1 MKTNLTNLRVLV
13 LTLVLAL
20 TGRLGY
26 SQGTCPVGGLPFNCY
41 MSDVTVTGP
50 NTFRFSVYMQAT
62 GAEIPLR
69 TFQGGLKVNGAF
81 NTGTLSM
88 SYVSRIFGGGG
99 AFSWDNV
106 NKIIRIAVNTGVSCN
121 EPVYQYPIGTTPVKI
136 MEIQAVSSQPLAC
149 QPTNL
154 SFNFATTGGQF
165 PTAITQWVVG
175 SCSVVAQN
183 ITTSGCGTYSVQDQ
197 TAAAFNPSF
206 SGLAPS
212 YSTSDGTVNL
222 LGSPAGGTFSGP
234 GVVGSSFEPST
245 AGAGTHTIVYTTVP
259 YGAVAG
265 CTRTSSQTTTVSGG
279 CSVTSVMTATD
290 AACFGGLGSVTI
302 TLTGA
307 TAPVSY
313 SLDGA
318 PAVSSGTS
326 ITFPGV
332 SVGPH
337 SITYTDATLCTGT
350 DNATV
355 GQPASNLLASCS
367 VTANVSCNGGTDGA
381 ASVSASGG
389 TPPYSGTG
397 SFTGLAAG
405 TYTYTVTDFNGCT
418 TTCQA
423 TITEPAVLVA
433 SCSVVSHVSCNGG
446 SDGSAS
452 VSASGGTA
460 PYTGTGS
467 FTGLA
472 AGSYTYNV
480 SDANGCTA
488 SCSVTITEPAALAAT
503 ATATDAACT
512 TCATGTVTIGT
523 ISGGTAPYN
532 VSPASPMTGLLPGT
546 YCFNVTDNNGCTTTA
561 CATVGVGG
569 CSLVANCSHISDV
582 TCNGANNGSA
592 SVTTTG
598 GVGPY
603 SYLWDNGETTAT
615 AVALSGGSHSV
626 TVTDLTTS
634 CVAGCSVTIA
644 EPAVLSASCSVASDV
659 SCNGGS
665 DGSAS
670 VSASGGT
677 APYTGTG
684 SFTGLAA
691 GSYTYNVSDANGC
704 TASCSVTITEPAV
717 LVATC
722 SVVSNVTCNGGFDG
736 SASVSASGGTAP
748 YTPTGTF
755 SGLAAGAYTF
765 TVTDA
770 NGCTASCSV
779 TITEPAALVATC
791 SVVSNV
797 SCNGGS
803 DGAASVSASGG
814 TAPYTGT
821 GSFTGL
827 AAGTYSYTVTDASG
841 CTASCSVTITEPA
854 VLVATCSVTAN
865 VSCNGGSDGAA
876 SVSASGGTAPYTGT
890 GSFTGLAAGSY
901 TYNVSDANGC
911 TASCSVT
918 ITEPA
923 VLVASCSVVSNVSCN
938 GGSDGSASVSA
949 SGGTAPYTGTGSFT
963 GLAAGSYT
971 YNVSDANGCT
981 ASCSVTI
988 TEPAVLV
995 ASCSVQSNVTC
1006 NGGTD
1011 GSASVSASG
1020 GTAPYGGTGSFTGL
1034 AAGSYTYTVTDANG
1048 CTASCSVTITEPA
1061 ALVAT
1066 CSVVSNVSCNGGT
1079 DGSASVSASGGVAPY
1094 TGTGS
1099 FTGLAA
1105 GTYTYSVS
1113 DASGCTASC
1122 SVTITEPAVLVATCS
1137 VTANVSCNGGSD
1149 GAASVSASGGTAPYT
1164 GTGSFTGL
1172 AAGSYTYNVSDA
1184 NGCTASCSV
1193 TITEPAVLVATCSV
1207 VSNVSCNGG
1216 SDGSASVSA
1225 SGGTAPYTGTG
1236 SFTGLAAGSYTY
1248 NVSDANGCTASCSVT
1263 ITEPAVLVA
1272 SCSVQSNVTC
1282 NGGTDGSASVSASG
1296 GTAPYGGTGSFTGLA
1311 AGSYTYTVTDANGC
1325 TASCSVTITE
1335 PAALVATCSVVSNVT
1350 CNGGTDG
1357 SASVSASGGVA
1368 PYTGTGSFTGLAAGT
1383 YTYSVSDASGCTAS
1397 CSVTITEPAV
1407 LVASATSTPSS
1418 CPTCAD
1424 GTVSVAGVSGG
1435 TAPYNYTNL
1444 TGLLPGPYCITVTDA
1459 NGCTAQACA
1468 TVGSTACSVVA
1479 SCSVV
1484 SNVSCNG
1491 GSDGS
1496 ASVSA
1501 SGGTAP
1507 YTGTGTFTG
1516 LAAGTYTYV
1525 VTDAN
1530 SCSASCSVTITE
1542 PAVLV
1547 ATCSVQ
1553 SNVACFGGSDGSASV
1568 SASGGTAPYSGT
1580 GSFTG
1585 LAAGTY
1591 TYTVT
1596 DANGCTASCSVT
1608 ITEPAAALSASSS
1621 AGTILC
1627 FGGTA
1632 SVTISATGG
1641 TAPYSGTGT
1650 FSQSA
1655 GTVVYTVSD
1664 ANGCTT
1670 TTSVTLS
1677 EPTKVEGT
1685 TSSVA
1690 ANCGFNDGSATVV
1703 ATGGTPG
1710 YTYVWNPGGQTTAT
1724 ATNLAGGTYTV
1735 TITDANGC
1743 TGSATEIVGGVGSGP
1758 ANAGPVSGPAGACRN
1773 TTGIVYS
1780 IAPVAGASSYVWSLP
1795 AGVSGSS
1802 TTNSITVAFGG
1813 AAYVGGFICVTPTN
1827 ACGAG
1832 LAACINVP
1840 VIAVKPGLPS
1850 LISGTFPSCGP
1861 ATYTYSVSPIA
1872 NATNYVWTVGGAGVS
1887 ITSGQGTNSVQVF
1900 VPAGMGQGT
1909 ISVYGQNCVGNG
1921 SARSTYLTGVPT
1933 HSNALVGPGF
1943 VCAGTLGVAY
1953 SMGPVNGASSYVWS
1967 ITGNASIASSSGPSC
1982 TVDFLA
1988 GWTTGV
1994 LSVTT
1999 TNSCGSFTRTYTIR
2013 STPAQP
2019 GSIAGPASNLC
2030 GQSGVTYSIAAVA
2043 GATGYT
2049 WTVPAGVTP
2058 TTPLTGLSITVDF
2071 TAGFTNTGNICVT
2084 ASNTCGSGTARCYA
2098 VTARPAAGGVITG
2111 PSPVCKTSTQIYSI
2125 SPVSGALSYT
2135 WSVTGGAS
2143 IIPGGTSA
2151 TVNFNT
2157 ALSTSATVKVNAN
2170 NACGAGQP
2178 AQKIVAVNLGCR
2190 TAQDVLSAEP
2200 ALSAYPNPTSG
2211 MITVNFTADVKAK
2224 YTVKVVDLLGNVVMN
2239 DVVSAVEGV
2248 NMKDLDLSKAA
2259 KGMYL
2264 LTLENEGGNVQTLRI
2279 VVE

>member
-1 MKTNLTNLRVLV
+1 M
-13 LTLVLAL
+13 
-20 TGRLGY
+20 
-26 SQGTCPVGGLPFNCY
+26 
-41 MSDVTVTGP
+41 
-50 NTFRFSVYMQAT
+50 
-62 GAEIPLR
+62 
-69 TFQGGLKVNGAF
+69 
-81 NTGTLSM
+81 
-88 SYVSRIFGGGG
+88 
-99 AFSWDNV
+99 
-106 NKIIRIAVNTGVSCN
+106 
-121 EPVYQYPIGTTPVKI
+121 
-136 MEIQAVSSQPLAC
+136 
-149 QPTNL
+149 
-154 SFNFATTGGQF
+154 
-165 PTAITQWVVG
+165 
-175 SCSVVAQN
+175 
-183 ITTSGCGTYSVQDQ
+183 
-197 TAAAFNPSF
+197 
-206 SGLAPS
+206 
-212 YSTSDGTVNL
+212 
-222 LGSPAGGTFSGP
+222 
-234 GVVGSSFEPST
+234 
-245 AGAGTHTIVYTTVP
+245 
-259 YGAVAG
+259 
-265 CTRTSSQTTTVSGG
+265 
-279 CSVTSVMTATD
+279 
-290 AACFGGLGSVTI
+290 
-302 TLTGA
+302 
-307 TAPVSY
+307 
-313 SLDGA
+313 
-318 PAVSSGTS
+318 
-326 ITFPGV
+326 
-332 SVGPH
+332 
-337 SITYTDATLCTGT
+337 
-350 DNATV
+350 
-355 GQPASNLLASCS
+355 
-367 VTANVSCNGGTDGA
+367 
-381 ASVSASGG
+381 
-389 TPPYSGTG
+389 
-397 SFTGLAAG
+397 
-405 TYTYTVTDFNGCT
+405 
-418 TTCQA
+418 
-423 TITEPAVLVA
+423 
-433 SCSVVSHVSCNGG
+433 
-446 SDGSAS
+446 
-452 VSASGGTA
+452 
-460 PYTGTGS
+460 
-467 FTGLA
+467 
-472 AGSYTYNV
+472 
-480 SDANGCTA
+480 
-488 SCSVTITEPAALAAT
+488 
-503 ATATDAACT
+503 
-512 TCATGTVTIGT
+512 
-523 ISGGTAPYN
+523 
-532 VSPASPMTGLLPGT
+532 
-546 YCFNVTDNNGCTTTA
+546 
-561 CATVGVGG
+561 
-569 CSLVANCSHISDV
+569 
-582 TCNGANNGSA
+582 
-592 SVTTTG
+592 
-598 GVGPY
+598 
-603 SYLWDNGETTAT
+603 
-615 AVALSGGSHSV
+615 
-626 TVTDLTTS
+626 
-634 CVAGCSVTIA
+634 
-644 EPAVLSASCSVASDV
+644 
-659 SCNGGS
+659 
-665 DGSAS
+665 
-670 VSASGGT
+670 
-677 APYTGTG
+677 
-684 SFTGLAA
+684 
-691 GSYTYNVSDANGC
+691 
-704 TASCSVTITEPAV
+704 
-717 LVATC
+717 
-722 SVVSNVTCNGGFDG
+722 
-736 SASVSASGGTAP
+736 
-748 YTPTGTF
+748 
-755 SGLAAGAYTF
+755 
-765 TVTDA
+765 
-770 NGCTASCSV
+770 
-779 TITEPAALVATC
+779 VATC

-797 SCNGGS
+797 S
-803 DGAASVSASGG
+803 
-814 TAPYTGT
+814 
-821 GSFTGL
+821 
-827 AAGTYSYTVTDASG
+827 
-841 CTASCSVTITEPA
+841 
-854 VLVATCSVTAN
+854 
-865 VSCNGGSDGAA
+865 
-876 SVSASGGTAPYTGT
+876 
-890 GSFTGLAAGSY
+890 
-901 TYNVSDANGC
+901 
-911 TASCSVT
+911 
-918 ITEPA
+918 
-923 VLVASCSVVSNVSCN
+923 
-938 GGSDGSASVSA
+938 
-949 SGGTAPYTGTGSFT
+949 
-963 GLAAGSYT
+963 
-971 YNVSDANGCT
+971 
-981 ASCSVTI
+981 
-988 TEPAVLV
+988 
-995 ASCSVQSNVTC
+995 
-1006 NGGTD
+1006 
-1011 GSASVSASG
+1011 
-1020 GTAPYGGTGSFTGL
+1020 
-1034 AAGSYTYTVTDANG
+1034 
-1048 CTASCSVTITEPA
+1048 
-1061 ALVAT
+1061 
-1066 CSVVSNVSCNGGT
+1066 
-1079 DGSASVSASGGVAPY
+1079 
-1094 TGTGS
+1094 
-1099 FTGLAA
+1099 
-1105 GTYTYSVS
+1105 
-1113 DASGCTASC
+1113 
-1122 SVTITEPAVLVATCS
+1122 
-1137 VTANVSCNGGSD
+1137 
-1149 GAASVSASGGTAPYT
+1149 
-1164 GTGSFTGL
+1164 
-1172 AAGSYTYNVSDA
+1172 
-1184 NGCTASCSV
+1184 
-1193 TITEPAVLVATCSV
+1193 
-1207 VSNVSCNGG
+1207 
-1216 SDGSASVSA
+1216 
-1225 SGGTAPYTGTG
+1225 
-1236 SFTGLAAGSYTY
+1236 
-1248 NVSDANGCTASCSVT
+1248 
-1263 ITEPAVLVA
+1263 
-1272 SCSVQSNVTC
+1272 
-1282 NGGTDGSASVSASG
+1282 
-1296 GTAPYGGTGSFTGLA
+1296 
-1311 AGSYTYTVTDANGC
+1311 
-1325 TASCSVTITE
+1325 
-1335 PAALVATCSVVSNVT
+1335 

-2058 TTPLTGLSITVDF
+2058 TTPLTGLSITVNF